1 MEERQKQRVAVY
13 CRSGHEKSDDHLQFQ
28 VGSILY
34 LIQRNPDWELKEV
47 YGDFGIDGCPSGAKL
62 SLHRLMKDCKNG
74 DVDIVLFK
82 ALSRLTR
89 DVPKACRYIRDLHK
103 MGVRVVL
110 EREGIDTGRP
120 SDLKLLSVIEQIS

>member
-1 MEERQKQRVAVY
+1 
-13 CRSGHEKSDDHLQFQ
+13 
-28 VGSILY
+28 
-34 LIQRNPDWELKEV
+34 
-47 YGDFGIDGCPSGAKL
+47 
-62 SLHRLMKDCKNG
+62 MKDCKNG